1 MSTDEEFQS
10 VLRAWTAEHR
20 VILCLIGD
28 HTDSGLKRPSWAD
41 DETGN
46 AARLIELAGIAP
58 TVSRETTGTKKLA
71 SLPPA
76 SRKRVME
83 AKASY
88 EKRVAELEVPTRRKR
103 RKAA

>member
-1 MSTDEEFQS
+1 MSITSKQLAELVALAKDGRLI
-10 VLRAWTAEHR
+10 VRA
-20 VILCLIGD
+20 IGRD
-28 HTDSGLKRPSWAD
+28 LSWAPN
-41 DETGN
+41 EFALAQQLVLL
-46 AARLIELAGIAP
+46 AAP
-58 TVSRETTGTKKLA
+58 NVSRETTGTKKLA

-88 EKRVAELEVPTRRKR
+88 EKRVAEMEVPTRRKR